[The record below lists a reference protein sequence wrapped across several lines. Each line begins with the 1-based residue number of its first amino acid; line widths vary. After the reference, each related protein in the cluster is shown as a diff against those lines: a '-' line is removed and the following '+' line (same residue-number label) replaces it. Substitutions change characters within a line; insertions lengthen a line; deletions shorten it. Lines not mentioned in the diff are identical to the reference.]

1 MKVTLTTRFV
11 AVLMLVVH
19 LQANTVTWA
28 AVENSSRL
36 CLVGLRKGLLCCAQ
50 SCGVCS
56 SHASRGCSKLPGGA
70 QQCCHRAIRRS
81 GRICSK
87 ASDVGC
93 SIDATA
99 LHALVQPPRLKS
111 LEPFEAGICA
121 TSDEIAT
128 KACYQLVEPQRVW
141 GQCSYGVPCDPPC
154 KHGVCFFGRCFCP
167 PGSAAS
173 RSGCSGGLHLGACS
187 NNSDVSADRECLV
200 NIEYGAAVIPPA
212 RWQVAQGA
220 EGRLWSKKRQGSG
233 GGDRAQMH
241 VAQFGDYA
249 TLPAGS
255 LGRVAE
261 VGSGQWTQTFY
272 LLEARRDITAD
283 HITLIDPGIKGYLSS
298 GNAIYKYGHLRGIPV
313 KLLSMGAGAGAA
325 LLPWRVRHG
334 HHDQCG

>member
-1 MKVTLTTRFV
+1 MHFLAKKTIPFVLGSISRAKPRPAPEYARQKRPALKIREEDSCFEGGRKKSVPRYEFRGAAPPWHLDVAKMKVTLTRFV

-50 SCGVCS
+50 SCGMCS

-154 KHGVCFFGRCFCP
+154 KHGVCFFGRCFYP

-187 NNSDVSADRECLV
+187 DNSDVSADRCVV
-200 NIEYGAAVIPPA
+200 NIEYGAAVIPRA

-220 EGRLWSKKRQGSG
+220 EGRLWSKKRKGSG
-233 GGDRAQMH
+233 GGDQ
-241 VAQFGDYA
+241 
-249 TLPAGS
+249 
-255 LGRVAE
+255 
-261 VGSGQWTQTFY
+261 
-272 LLEARRDITAD
+272 
-283 HITLIDPGIKGYLSS
+283 
-298 GNAIYKYGHLRGIPV
+298 
-313 KLLSMGAGAGAA
+313 
-325 LLPWRVRHG
+325 PWRPASAQGAQARDCV
-334 HHDQCG
+334 